1 MDKNVGSVDL
11 AELMKAREELNQE
24 RGIETDPDMYKN
36 YNPNRNAE
44 SSTSQED
51 IVSDENSE
59 EVIIET
65 PVESVE
71 TFDSRP
77 VSFDEP
83 VSEPSGESFEIDVG
97 GSYDSAIESE
107 ESSSSSD
114 YSEEISISHDETSS
128 DDVDTYEEFE
138 SEIDSLVPHSEEE
151 EKVEEPG
158 EPAER
163 DFSVYDNFAAFDIE
177 NDRPSVSE
185 VDDEDDNENVKN
197 DEDDDQI
204 ISEDEV
210 DFSIGKEITE
220 ADLTAFENDFSK
232 MFEVDGESQSNDEFL
247 SAEEDSK
254 PEKFEGLENFEVNS
268 DFIVPEENDTKDQE
282 SNFEA
287 EETVKV
293 EPAVEVQAE
302 EPVLFDEPTTLQG
315 FDVDV
320 NVEPESVSVDP
331 MESDPE
337 DVSSETD
344 DIVFENAISEE
355 ADSLVD
361 ANEYQEM
368 PGDKIVSQTESVPEE
383 PEDENSLEIVDNYKK
398 LSELLREEELAAE
411 KLQNEKLAEMQEPKE
426 KYPEIE
432 EFNFVDVIALEE
444 FKKGDKLTYLLGK
457 DELGNNVYGNLRDF
471 YNMVVFGKTQN
482 TTNNIVHSVL
492 LSLILKNNIQDVNFV
507 ICDSKADSKFEI
519 YNKSSYMYFNRI
531 AKTNKEILDTL
542 IEVTKELEERYK
554 MLAAAGV
561 KSIEQYNII
570 AKNDNLK
577 ELPYIVTVFNNYS
590 KAIQLTEADKI
601 NTCLYQILKLG
612 RIVGMYLIIVAN
624 TTIRSEEINYNLP
637 TRIAFKV
644 DEEFDSVSTL
654 GYSGAEQLISS
665 DEFLYSTIDSDK
677 VTHLKAP
684 TLSETEIELL
694 VQNIED

>member
-1 MDKNVGSVDL
+1 MDD
-11 AELMKAREELNQE
+11 
-24 RGIETDPDMYKN
+24 Y
-36 YNPNRNAE
+36 
-44 SSTSQED
+44 
-51 IVSDENSE
+51 
-59 EVIIET
+59 
-65 PVESVE
+65 
-71 TFDSRP
+71 
-77 VSFDEP
+77 
-83 VSEPSGESFEIDVG
+83 EI
-97 GSYDSAIESE
+97 Y
-107 ESSSSSD
+107 
-114 YSEEISISHDETSS
+114 YT
-128 DDVDTYEEFE
+128 
-138 SEIDSLVPHSEEE
+138 
-151 EKVEEPG
+151 
-158 EPAER
+158 
-163 DFSVYDNFAAFDIE
+163 
-177 NDRPSVSE
+177 
-185 VDDEDDNENVKN
+185 
-197 DEDDDQI
+197 
-204 ISEDEV
+204 
-210 DFSIGKEITE
+210 
-220 ADLTAFENDFSK
+220 
-232 MFEVDGESQSNDEFL
+232 
-247 SAEEDSK
+247 
-254 PEKFEGLENFEVNS
+254 
-268 DFIVPEENDTKDQE
+268 
-282 SNFEA
+282 
-287 EETVKV
+287 
-293 EPAVEVQAE
+293 
-302 EPVLFDEPTTLQG
+302 
-315 FDVDV
+315 
-320 NVEPESVSVDP
+320 
-331 MESDPE
+331 
-337 DVSSETD
+337 
-344 DIVFENAISEE
+344 
-355 ADSLVD
+355 
-361 ANEYQEM
+361 
-368 PGDKIVSQTESVPEE
+368 
-383 PEDENSLEIVDNYKK
+383 
-398 LSELLREEELAAE
+398 
-411 KLQNEKLAEMQEPKE
+411 
-426 KYPEIE
+426 YPEIE